1 MPTKSLSPLE
11 RLTFQ
16 TGSVVQV
23 QVSNINNDD
32 TITVSMKKGGSSN
45 RNSRSTDSISNNKPF
60 STSREESSFKPWS
73 PGALTAYNKNSKG
86 PTSDRSTTI
95 TSNNKVA
102 SKRPVTPPGILLGT
116 LKTGMNFTGYI
127 SSLTQYAAFIDIN
140 IYRKAKGDT
149 YKRVNGMLHFSDVS
163 TDEVGNEVV
172 FATNRHA
179 YQSKAKG
186 IQVLD
191 KGSPVTVYVK
201 EVFKQAG

>member
-45 RNSRSTDSISNNKPF
+45 SNSRSTDSNNNKQF

-86 PTSDRSTTI
+86 TSDRSTT
-95 TSNNKVA
+95 TSNHKLA
-102 SKRPVTPPGILLGT
+102 TKRQVTPPGILLGT
-116 LKTGMNFTGYI
+116 LKTGMNFTGFI